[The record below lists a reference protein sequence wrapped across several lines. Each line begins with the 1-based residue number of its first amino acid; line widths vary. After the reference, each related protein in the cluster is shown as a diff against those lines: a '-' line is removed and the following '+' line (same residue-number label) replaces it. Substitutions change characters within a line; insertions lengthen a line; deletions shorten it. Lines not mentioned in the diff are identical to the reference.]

1 MLLWEVHVHCVQT
14 IVGSILGLNKE
25 NFTKNKKNLRKSFP
39 HIKLVIYAKFG
50 YHGYEYA
57 NELKFKKMSLFY
69 MSNNCWKFGNDLFNG
84 CRDMGTQ
91 HYRPAYLQALIFKFM
106 FLNLPH
112 CDGLKM
118 LNTAEPQYHFYI
130 GG

>member
-1 MLLWEVHVHCVQT
+1 MQLMGKCRYTLT
-14 IVGSILGLNKE
+14 
-25 NFTKNKKNLRKSFP
+25 
-39 HIKLVIYAKFG
+39 
-50 YHGYEYA
+50 
-57 NELKFKKMSLFY
+57 MSCLFY
-69 MSNNCWKFGNDLFNG
+69 MGNNCRKFGNDLFNG

-112 CDGLKM
+112 CDGLKK

>member
-1 MLLWEVHVHCVQT
+1 MICSTVADIWEH
-14 IVGSILGLNKE
+14 SI
-25 NFTKNKKNLRKSFP
+25 
-39 HIKLVIYAKFG
+39 I
-50 YHGYEYA
+50 
-57 NELKFKKMSLFY
+57 
-69 MSNNCWKFGNDLFNG
+69 D
-84 CRDMGTQ
+84 Q
-91 HYRPAYLQALIFKFM
+91 HLQALIFKFM

>member
-1 MLLWEVHVHCVQT
+1 MAQNNMSP
-14 IVGSILGLNKE
+14 IY
-25 NFTKNKKNLRKSFP
+25 TKVTKKKKKLYAGPSFP
-39 HIKLVIYAKFG
+39 HICIQLVAVFG
-50 YHGYEYA
+50 YHSYQYA
-57 NELKFKKMSLFY
+57 NELKFTNLCLFSI
-69 MSNNCWKFGNDLFNG
+69 SNNCRKFGNDLFNG

-91 HYRPAYLQALIFKFM
+91 HYRPAYLQAWVFKFI

-112 CDGLKM
+112 CDGLKR